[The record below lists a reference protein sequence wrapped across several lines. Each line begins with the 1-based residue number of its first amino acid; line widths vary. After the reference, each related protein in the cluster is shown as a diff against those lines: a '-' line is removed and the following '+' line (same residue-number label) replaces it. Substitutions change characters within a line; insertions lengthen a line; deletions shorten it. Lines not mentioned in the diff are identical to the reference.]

1 MALLEELALDLS
13 FGVESIGVRAKRDE
27 AEGELRT
34 SYVRLEHMM
43 RDMVG
48 AMGRIVEARDP
59 YTQGHERR
67 VAELAQALA
76 AEMGMDDDS
85 IAMVQMTSLLH
96 DIGKLAVPAEI
107 LTKAGTL
114 SDSEFEMIKDH
125 SRQGYEILKE
135 ITFPWPIADI
145 VLQHHE
151 RMDGSGYP
159 SGLKGDQILLPAR
172 IIAVADV
179 VEAMASHRPYRPIIG
194 LGQALQALRE
204 GTGMFDPDVVAACE
218 RLYAKGEIRL

>member
-1 MALLEELALDLS
+1 VALLEELALDLS

>member
-135 ITFPWPIADI
+135 ITCPWPIADI

>member
-13 FGVESIGVRAKRDE
+13 FGVESIGVRAKRGE

-194 LGQALQALRE
+194 LGQALQALSE

>member
-1 MALLEELALDLS
+1 VALLEELALDLS
-13 FGVESIGVRAKRDE
+13 FGVESIGVRAKRGE